1 MLGVYPLGMPLQH
14 QVLDQHLKEI
24 VVEVQGSHEAVYARD
39 VVDPSSLTMSLVCI
53 KA

>member
-1 MLGVYPLGMPLQH
+1 MLGVYPLGMPAASSIRPTPEG
-14 QVLDQHLKEI
+14 DI
-24 VVEVQGSHEAVYARD
+24 VVEVQGSHEAMYARD